1 MKAEIEVIK
10 EYQKELGYDFDR
22 MTPSERMQMF
32 RNYMAALVV
41 EQGELA
47 EETPWK
53 PWRSME
59 AQRNNYRKQCLEWI
73 DCFFFLVDQA
83 IALQLEAID
92 LEHTFNLK
100 MKANKRRIENKYNNT
115 KEERRQNGVD
125 D

>member
-1 MKAEIEVIK
+1 MKAEIERII
-10 EYQKELGYDFDR
+10 EYQKELGYDFNR

-32 RNYMAALVV
+32 RNYMAALMI

-53 PWRSME
+53 PWRNME

-83 IALQLEAID
+83 LVLQLEAID

-115 KEERRQNGVD
+115 KEERSK
-125 D
+125 